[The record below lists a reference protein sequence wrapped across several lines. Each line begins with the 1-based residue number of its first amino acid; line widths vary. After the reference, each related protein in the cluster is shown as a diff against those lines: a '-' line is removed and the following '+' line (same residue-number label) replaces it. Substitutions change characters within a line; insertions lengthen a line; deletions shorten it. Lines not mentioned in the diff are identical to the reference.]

1 MAESLSEIFDRL
13 LQKQAVMVERYH
25 ALEDKCKALEGSVA
39 DLQSELERQKE
50 KLERTVQEN
59 EYLKIVRTVAPDR
72 ESLERSRE
80 IVAKLVRDVDKC
92 IEDLNEGGGA

>member
-13 LQKQAVMVERYH
+13 LQKQAVLVERYH
-25 ALEDKCKALEGSVA
+25 ALEEKCKALEGSVA
-39 DLQSELERQKE
+39 ELQGELKRQKAE
-50 KLERTVQEN
+50 LERTVQEN